1 MKKEDRRIR
10 MTKKIIKES
19 LIELMQ
25 DYPISKISVKMLCE
39 TADINRSTFYS
50 HYADQYDLLKKIQ
63 QDAVSEIR
71 HHIANKRF
79 TMDREEVTIPAL
91 INILNYAKDNQ
102 TMLTILL
109 GENSDSTIQNE
120 LLILARE
127 QTPEEFVSPTSPPDH
142 RYLEI
147 YMIAG
152 VVSALREWLNNGCED
167 DVESMSI
174 TLATL
179 LFQGIGGFY

>member
-1 MKKEDRRIR
+1 MKKEDRRVR
-10 MTKKIIKES
+10 MTKKIITES
-19 LIELMQ
+19 LIELLQ
-25 DYPISKISVKMLCE
+25 THPISKISVKMLCE

-50 HYADQYDLLKKIQ
+50 HYTDQYDLLKKIQ
-63 QDAVSEIR
+63 LDAVSEVR
-71 HHIANKRF
+71 HYISNKRF
-79 TMDREEVTIPAL
+79 TLDREEVTVPAL
-91 INILNYAKDNQ
+91 IHILNYAKANR
-102 TMLTILL
+102 TMLTVLL
-109 GENSDSTIQNE
+109 GENSDSTFQNE
-120 LLILARE
+120 LLLLARE
-127 QTPEEFVSPTSPPDH
+127 QTQEEFVSPTSSSAH

-152 VVSALREWLNNGCED
+152 VVSALREWLNNGCKE